1 MASASKSFLDP
12 ILRGVRIVGGPRV
25 GVIARTGWQALER
38 QILPIPVDQ
47 RSRSTGRIPWPNG
60 KAALSIVPAVQSMKF
75 GAPSGDYS
83 SRNSG
88 YAPVAL
94 GLEAELL

>member
-1 MASASKSFLDP
+1 MTGASKSFLDP
-12 ILRGVRIVGGPRV
+12 ILHGVRIVGGPQA
-25 GVIARTGWQALER
+25 GVIARTAWQALER

-47 RSRSTGRIPWPNG
+47 RSCSSGRIPWANG
-60 KAALSIVPAVQSMKF
+60 KAAPSIVPVVQQMKF
-75 GAPSGDYS
+75 GVPSGDRT

-88 YAPVAL
+88 YSPVAL